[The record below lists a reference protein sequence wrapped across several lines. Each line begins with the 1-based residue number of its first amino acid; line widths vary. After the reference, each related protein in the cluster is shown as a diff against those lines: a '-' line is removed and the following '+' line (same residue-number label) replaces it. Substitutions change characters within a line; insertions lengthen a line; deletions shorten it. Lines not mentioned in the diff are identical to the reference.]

1 MILVN
6 ICNVLCDL
14 KSTCRSHHITYL
26 HRFDQAVSKKNVP
39 VSVHVPQWIVKRG
52 SLTNGVKVTL
62 KGTSQT
68 SIYGSKHSNSSFV
81 VL

>member
-1 MILVN
+1 M
-6 ICNVLCDL
+6 
-14 KSTCRSHHITYL
+14 
-26 HRFDQAVSKKNVP
+26 P

-68 SIYGSKHSNSSFV
+68 SIRFMAQNIATA
-81 VL
+81 VLLCYNDRVHFNRVKK